1 MDAWL
6 IDLRLAWR
14 SLARSPSF
22 TVVAVL
28 TLALG
33 IGANTTLFSV
43 LHGVLL
49 RPLPYPDSDRLAV
62 IWNELGQGGAQSL
75 PAVSALDYRD
85 YPRMTE
91 RFEDF
96 AAASGARGVGL
107 SGILTGDGVPE
118 KVDLSPV
125 TANFFPLFGVHPAS
139 GRHFAAEEEVFE
151 GPKVAMLSHELWQR
165 RYGGDPRLVGN
176 SIEIDGQLFEV
187 VGILPAGFR
196 LLLPAEAFM
205 LKHSDVWTLLQYDYD
220 NARPRNY
227 TTFSVFGKLKEGV
240 SFAQAQEE
248 MERVEAELR
257 ATHPVHAASQLQI
270 RVVPLQQDV
279 VKGVRPVLFALM
291 GAVGFV
297 LLIVCANLAN
307 LTLVRGAERGREMAI
322 QAALGAGSGRLIR
335 RLMAE
340 SGILAGLGAVLAVI
354 VSRGALAV
362 LGILRPA
369 DLPRLGEIQL
379 DATVLAFTAGTALVT
394 ALLFGLIPAL
404 AGSRVDLASVLRSDS
419 RSGGGRRQHL
429 TRQALVVGEI
439 GLSLV
444 LLIGVGL
451 MVKSFAALQQ
461 VDPGFEPSGVLTF
474 RIELPR
480 AQYAGAE
487 SRDAFFD
494 ALEERALAL
503 PGVTDFGAT
512 SQLPLAGSGPLQP
525 YAYDEE
531 TARNWESVTADGR
544 WITPG
549 YFQSMGIGLI
559 AGRAFEAQDRG
570 QERSA
575 IIVIDEV
582 VARRAWPDQQAV
594 GQLLQINPSA
604 SENRYAEV
612 IGVVE
617 HVRAHDLSRELWGQ
631 IYRSGWGGSSR
642 TLTVKTAG
650 DPWRLIKP
658 IEDLVASMDPQLP
671 VIDPRPMATYF
682 EQANAQ
688 ARFSLLLMSLFGLL
702 ALILVAIGIYGVVS
716 YAVGL
721 RRREFAVRLALGE
734 LPVGLARRVVGQ
746 GLALVLL
753 AAALGVSA
761 SLLLTRYLADLLFG
775 VAPND
780 PATIAG
786 AALVLGAVALAACY
800 LPARRAARL
809 QPASVLREE

>member
-1 MDAWL
+1 ML

-14 SLARSPSF
+14 SLWRSPSF

-43 LHGVLL
+43 LRGVLL
-49 RPLPYPDSDRLAV
+49 RPLPYPEADRLAV

-85 YPRMTE
+85 YPRMTQL
-91 RFEDF
+91 FEDF
-96 AAASGARGVGL
+96 AAASGARAVGL
-107 SGILTGDGVPE
+107 SGILTGDGAPE

-125 TANFFPLFGVHPAS
+125 TANFFPLFGIHPAQ
-139 GRHFAAEEEVFE
+139 GRHFTPEEEAFE
-151 GPKVAMLSHELWQR
+151 GPKSAIVSHELWQR
-165 RYGGDPRLVGN
+165 RWGGDPRLVGR
-176 SIEIDGQLFEV
+176 SIEIDGQSHEV
-187 VGILPAGFR
+187 IGILPAGFR

-205 LKHSDVWTLLQYDYD
+205 LKHSDVWTPLQYDYD

-227 TTFSVFGKLKEGV
+227 TTFSVFARLKQGV

-257 ATHPVHAASQLQI
+257 ATHPVHAASHLQI

-297 LLIVCANLAN
+297 LLIVSANVANLM
-307 LTLVRGAERGREMAI
+307 LVRGAARGREMAI

-335 RLMAE
+335 RQLAE
-340 SGILAGLGAVLAVI
+340 SAILAGLGALLAVAI
-354 VSRGALAV
+354 SRGALAV
-362 LGILRPA
+362 LETLRPA
-369 DLPRLGEIQL
+369 DLPRLEEVSI
-379 DATVLAFTAGTALVT
+379 DASVLAFTAGTALLT
-394 ALLFGLIPAL
+394 AGLFGLIPAL
-404 AGSRVDLASVLRSDS
+404 HGTRVDLASVLRSDA
-419 RSGGGRRQHL
+419 RSGGGRRQQR
-429 TRQALVVGEI
+429 TRQLLVVGEI

-451 MVKSFAALQQ
+451 MVKSFAALLE
-461 VDPGFEPSGVLTF
+461 VDPGFEPEGVLTF
-474 RIELPR
+474 RVELPR
-480 AQYAGAE
+480 QQYAE
-487 SRDAFFD
+487 VEERTAFFD

-503 PGVTDFGAT
+503 PGVTGFGAI
-512 SQLPLAGSGPLQP
+512 SQLPLSGSGPLQP

-544 WITPG
+544 WITSG
-549 YFQSMGIGLI
+549 YFEAMGIDLV
-559 AGRAFEAQDRG
+559 AGRDFGAQDRA
-570 QERSA
+570 RDSSSP
-575 IIVIDEV
+575 IIVVDEV
-582 VARRAWPDQQAV
+582 VARRAWPDGQAV
-594 GQLLQINPSA
+594 GQMLQIRATSR
-604 SENRYAEV
+604 ENRFAEV

-617 HVRAHDLSRELWGQ
+617 HVRAHDLSRQLWGQ
-631 IYRSGWGGSSR
+631 IYRPGWRGSSR
-642 TLTVKTAG
+642 TLVLKTEG
-650 DPWRLIKP
+650 DPWRLIQP
-658 IEDLVASMDPQLP
+658 IEALVASMDPQLP
-671 VIDPRPMATYF
+671 VIDPRPMSSYVEDAGS
-682 EQANAQ
+682 Q
-688 ARFSLLLMSLFGLL
+688 ARFSLLLMGLFGLL
-702 ALILVAIGIYGVVS
+702 AIVLVAIGIYGVVS

-734 LPVGLARRVVGQ
+734 VPASLARRVLGQ
-746 GLALVLL
+746 GLALVLI
-753 AAALGVSA
+753 AATLGVSA

-780 PATIAG
+780 PTTIAG
-786 AALVLGAVALAACY
+786 AALLLAAVALAACY

-809 QPASVLREE
+809 EPASVLREE